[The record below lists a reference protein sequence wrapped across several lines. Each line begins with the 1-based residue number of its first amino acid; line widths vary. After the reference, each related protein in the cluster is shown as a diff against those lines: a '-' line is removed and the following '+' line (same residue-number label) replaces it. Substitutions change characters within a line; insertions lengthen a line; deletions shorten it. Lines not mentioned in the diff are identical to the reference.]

1 MAFGK
6 RSRISFLQLLRSG
19 SAYDLWGRLGNGVNQ
34 ARASAEAS
42 AGDLANA
49 TLSARREL
57 ATDYLA
63 LRGMVLSEQ
72 SRRPV
77 RGLVIW

>member
-19 SAYDLWGRLGNGVNQ
+19 SAYVLWGRLGNGVNQ
-34 ARASAEAS
+34 ARASA
-42 AGDLANA
+42 GDLANA
-49 TLSARREL
+49 TLSARSEL